1 MSRKRQYVD
10 LVIIGAGVTGAGV
23 AYACSQY
30 TNAKSIV
37 VLEQY
42 GKAGDVNSHPSN
54 NSQTLHEG
62 PQETNYDLAHALKM
76 KDAATLTVNY
86 VRANPAPGLYRKLHK
101 MVVAVGAEE
110 VAMLRARYET
120 FRPHYPG
127 LELLEAADLA
137 KLEPA
142 VMAGRD
148 PKQPVVALLTREG
161 YAINYQ
167 LLAQSFLQR
176 ALGSGRQVDVR
187 FDEKVHD
194 ITRQA
199 DGTFI
204 VTTGNYVTHAK
215 TVVVC
220 AGPYSM
226 LFAQAMGYAED
237 LAFVQV
243 AGSFYFA
250 NSDLLNG
257 KVYTVQDENLPFAA
271 VHGDPDVVVPNQT
284 RFGPTAKVL
293 PMLERHRYNT
303 VLPYLRTPIRRVAG
317 LLTLAALARNPVF
330 AGFVA
335 KNLFYDLP
343 FIGKLLYLRQMRKV
357 VPTLRRRDVRLGKKM
372 GGVRPQIVNTKQRTM
387 QTGESMIV
395 EGGIIFITTPSPG
408 ASVALK
414 NAETVAQLIVGF
426 LGRDYR
432 FDQTAFDREL
442 RKNTRERETWRH
454 SRAVYLT
461 GPRQTAWAFSI
472 QIRM

>member
-10 LVIIGAGVTGAGV
+10 LVIIGAGVTGAALAEV
-23 AYACSQY
+23 CSRY
-30 TNAKSIV
+30 TNVNSIV

-42 GKAGDVNSHPSN
+42 DKAGDVNSHPSN

-62 PQETNYDLAHALKM
+62 PQETNYDLAHALNM
-76 KDAATLTVNY
+76 KDAATLIVNY

-101 MVVAVGAEE
+101 MVVAVGTEE

-120 FRPHYPG
+120 FRPYYPD

-137 KLEPA
+137 SLEPA

-148 PKQPVVALLTREG
+148 PNQPVMALLTREG

-176 ALGSGRQVDVR
+176 AVGSGKQVDVR

-194 ITRQA
+194 ISRQA

-204 VTTGNYVTHAK
+204 VTTDNYVTRAK
-215 TVVVC
+215 SVVVC

-226 LFAQAMGYAED
+226 LFAQAMGYAQD

-250 NSDLLNG
+250 SKNLLNG
-257 KVYTVQDENLPFAA
+257 KVYTVQHPDLPFAA
-271 VHGDPDVVVPNQT
+271 VHGDPDVVVPDQT

-293 PMLERHRYNT
+293 PMLERYRYNT

-343 FIGKLLYLRQMRKV
+343 VVGKWLYLRQMRKV
-357 VPTLRRRDVRLGKKM
+357 VPSLKRRDVRLGRKM
-372 GGVRPQIVNTKQRTM
+372 GGVRPQIVNTRQRIM

-395 EGGIIFITTPSPG
+395 EDGIVFITTPSPG

-414 NAETVAQLIVGF
+414 NAETVTKLVVES

-432 FDQTAFDREL
+432 FDQSAFDREL
-442 RKNTRERETWRH
+442 RKDTRGEN
-454 SRAVYLT
+454 A
-461 GPRQTAWAFSI
+461 AA
-472 QIRM
+472 